1 MANALNNIA
10 KKFDKAIIAPL
21 QHRLIG
27 RRLVPLN
34 KDLSGAGMGM
44 QSVDYWTYANMSAAE
59 INYDIMENNEDTV
72 DTTEG
77 TIRVPVIQKPYK
89 IPYRAYQSYLMQG
102 IPVDSDLAVQA
113 AYLVAYEE
121 DKLILDGWA
130 PDGTNYVVNGLYK
143 SANNTETSALDFG
156 TYGNAIEKVGKATTL
171 LEADSVYGPYNLVL
185 NPAQKNELMASE
197 STTGRSEWDRVMGM
211 LNEQGEGV
219 GTIYSSPIMTVD
231 TGMMLPVSDS
241 VYFDLIE
248 AKSPF
253 NVLGEDSKQGSVSPI
268 YGSVID
274 AITIRAKHTNA
285 ICTLT
290 NI

>member
-27 RRLVPLN
+27 RKLVPVN

-59 INYDIMENNEDTV
+59 INYDVMENNEDTV

-102 IPVDSDLAVQA
+102 IPVDSDLAIQA

-130 PDGTNYVVNGLYK
+130 PDGTNYVVNGLYQ
-143 SANNTETSALDFG
+143 SANNTEATALDFG
-156 TYGNAIEKVGKATTL
+156 TYGNAIEKVGKAITQ
-171 LEADSVYGPYNLVL
+171 LEADSVYGPYNMVL
-185 NPAQKNELMASE
+185 NPAQKNELVASE
-197 STTGRSEWDRVMGM
+197 STTGRSEWERVINM
-211 LNEQGEGV
+211 LNEQGEGL
-219 GTIYSSPIMTVD
+219 GTVYSSPVMTAA
-231 TGMMLPVSDS
+231 TGMLLPVSDP
-241 VYFDLIE
+241 VYYDLIV
-248 AKSPF
+248 AKEPF
-253 NVLGEDSKQGSVSPI
+253 NVLGMDSKQGTVSPI
-268 YGSVID
+268 YGGVLD
-274 AITIRAKHTNA
+274 AITIRTKHTNA

>member
-27 RRLVPLN
+27 RKLVPVN
-34 KDLSGAGMGM
+34 KDLSGVGMGM

-59 INYDIMENNEDTV
+59 INYDVMENNEDTV

-102 IPVDSDLAVQA
+102 IPVDSDLAIQA

-130 PDGTNYVVNGLYK
+130 PDGTNYVVNGLYQ
-143 SANNTETSALDFG
+143 SANNTEASALDFG
-156 TYGNAIEKVGKATTL
+156 VYGNAIEKTGKAITE
-171 LEADSVYGPYNLVL
+171 LEADSVYGPYNMVL
-185 NPAQKNELMASE
+185 NPAQKNELVASE
-197 STTGRSEWDRVMGM
+197 STTGRAEWERVINM
-211 LNEQGEGV
+211 LNEQGEGL
-219 GTIYSSPIMTVD
+219 GTVYSSPIMTAG
-231 TGMMLPVSDS
+231 TGMLLPVSDP
-241 VYFDLIE
+241 VYYDLIV
-248 AKSPF
+248 AKEPF
-253 NVLGEDSKQGSVSPI
+253 NVLGMDSKQGSVSPI
-268 YGSVID
+268 YGGVLD